1 MAEVD
6 AIETNFAN
14 AVGMVMAEG
23 GSGTFTVGETVTGGT
38 TNTTA
43 EVKSWD
49 PATRTLILINRS
61 GRFSSG
67 ETMTGDTSSAVWS
80 TFTYNTINNVNSD
93 YDQNQA
99 IEYDADAIIDF
110 TQSNPFGEFGNKGS
124 TI

>member
-1 MAEVD
+1 MGSTLRTVRVQRRGHRYWCGRSD
-6 AIETNFAN
+6 AINPNFAN

-49 PATRTLILINRS
+49 PATRTHPINRS

-67 ETMTGDTSSAVWS
+67 ETMTGDTSSAVV
-80 TFTYNTINNVNSD
+80 NVHL
-93 YDQNQA
+93 
-99 IEYDADAIIDF
+99 
-110 TQSNPFGEFGNKGS
+110 
-124 TI
+124 